1 MAFDFNADE
10 IFEMAEQMERNGAQ
24 FYRDAAEKVSDGKSK
39 DLLLRLADMEVE
51 HEQTFVEMRKYLSDQ
66 DKQSSVFDP
75 EGETV
80 KYLKALVDTRVF
92 FKKKIDAT
100 SMKDIFKEAL
110 LAEKDAIVF
119 YLGMK
124 DLVPEERG
132 KRHLENIIKEEM
144 DHIRIIGRELSSAAS

>member
-51 HEQTFVEMRKYLSDQ
+51 HEETFVEMRKYLSDQ

-144 DHIRIIGRELSSAAS
+144 EHIRIIGRELSSAAS

>member
-51 HEQTFVEMRKYLSDQ
+51 HEETFVEMRKYLSDQ